1 MTEEGGVLC
10 KCDRVKASFQG
21 LFDIFFQR
29 ILRAVRAK
37 RRVDMSV
44 SFFHLC
50 HSIKKLQNPAEI
62 MQKVLIS
69 GQKMLVTWYHNN
81 NENDR
86 FSQYIY

>member
-21 LFDIFFQR
+21 LFDILFQR

-50 HSIKKLQNPAEI
+50 HSIKKMQNPAEI
-62 MQKVLIS
+62 MQKVFDFWS
-69 GQKMLVTWYHNN
+69 KNVGYMV
-81 NENDR
+81 
-86 FSQYIY
+86 S